1 MKIIF
6 KLLDLYYWVKLE
18 VCKVILIIHGFRVRF
33 AQPGFFFITKQDLRS
48 YRVLLWYL
56 ISTVFILMT
65 NELVNEKITSTC
77 TAIFHLN
84 LKAKKIW
91 FILKNDLIDK
101 QESRHKKMIP

>member
-1 MKIIF
+1 
-6 KLLDLYYWVKLE
+6 
-18 VCKVILIIHGFRVRF
+18 
-33 AQPGFFFITKQDLRS
+33 
-48 YRVLLWYL
+48 
-56 ISTVFILMT
+56 MT

-101 QESRHKKMIP
+101 QVRVKTQKNDSLNNQMILLNHNRLWRSQI

>member
-1 MKIIF
+1 
-6 KLLDLYYWVKLE
+6 
-18 VCKVILIIHGFRVRF
+18 
-33 AQPGFFFITKQDLRS
+33 
-48 YRVLLWYL
+48 
-56 ISTVFILMT
+56 MT

-101 QESRHKKMIP
+101 QESIFKTQKNDSLNNQMILLNHNRLWRSQI

>member
-1 MKIIF
+1 
-6 KLLDLYYWVKLE
+6 
-18 VCKVILIIHGFRVRF
+18 
-33 AQPGFFFITKQDLRS
+33 
-48 YRVLLWYL
+48 
-56 ISTVFILMT
+56 MT

-91 FILKNDLIDK
+91 FFILKNDLIDK

>member
-1 MKIIF
+1 
-6 KLLDLYYWVKLE
+6 
-18 VCKVILIIHGFRVRF
+18 
-33 AQPGFFFITKQDLRS
+33 
-48 YRVLLWYL
+48 
-56 ISTVFILMT
+56 MT

-101 QESRHKKMIP
+101 QESRHKKNDSLNNQMILLNHNRLWRSQI

>member
-1 MKIIF
+1 
-6 KLLDLYYWVKLE
+6 
-18 VCKVILIIHGFRVRF
+18 
-33 AQPGFFFITKQDLRS
+33 
-48 YRVLLWYL
+48 
-56 ISTVFILMT
+56 MT

-91 FILKNDLIDK
+91 FILKNGLIDK

>member
-1 MKIIF
+1 
-6 KLLDLYYWVKLE
+6 
-18 VCKVILIIHGFRVRF
+18 
-33 AQPGFFFITKQDLRS
+33 
-48 YRVLLWYL
+48 
-56 ISTVFILMT
+56 MT

-101 QESRHKKMIP
+101 QVRVKTQKNDSLNNQMILLNHNRL